1 MHTTTNMNLCPDQ
14 EILDRVK
21 KVTPKLAE
29 RAKEVDENSRFPIE
43 NYKDLHEAGLIAIA
57 VSKDWGGA
65 GADPVTYHLAA
76 LEIAKACGSTGLTYN
91 MHSTVLTLIEALATE
106 EQKKRYLGDCV
117 ENGKLFASV
126 TSEEGTSFR
135 HKVVLSG
142 TWTPVDGGYLL
153 NGSKIFSSI
162 GENADYYFQSAF
174 LEGKTTGSEALLT
187 AVVPKSANGV
197 RIEHVWNA
205 MGMRGT
211 ATDTIIFEDTFVP
224 QADVLGGVAALG
236 TIDITMFHLGF
247 SSVYLGVAEAAFDW
261 IVDYVNRTTFKPSD
275 TPISHDIQVQSRVAE
290 MGTLI
295 RAAKLLLCEAAHV
308 KMKGDRQAT
317 IQAVAQSKYFSC
329 EVATKVV
336 TEALRAAGGR
346 GVLKK
351 NPVERFIREGLIGV
365 VMPPSNE
372 RCLEVAGRI
381 ICGLQGHI
389 LQYV

>member
-224 QADVLGGVAALG
+224 QADVLGGWRPSGRSTSRCSTSVSPRCIWGSRRLPSTG
-236 TIDITMFHLGF
+236 
-247 SSVYLGVAEAAFDW
+247 SSTTSIETTLSLRTRPS
-261 IVDYVNRTTFKPSD
+261 RTT
-275 TPISHDIQVQSRVAE
+275 SRS
-290 MGTLI
+290 
-295 RAAKLLLCEAAHV
+295 RA
-308 KMKGDRQAT
+308 G
-317 IQAVAQSKYFSC
+317 S
-329 EVATKVV
+329 
-336 TEALRAAGGR
+336 LRWA
-346 GVLKK
+346 
-351 NPVERFIREGLIGV
+351 P
-365 VMPPSNE
+365 
-372 RCLEVAGRI
+372 
-381 ICGLQGHI
+381 
-389 LQYV
+389 